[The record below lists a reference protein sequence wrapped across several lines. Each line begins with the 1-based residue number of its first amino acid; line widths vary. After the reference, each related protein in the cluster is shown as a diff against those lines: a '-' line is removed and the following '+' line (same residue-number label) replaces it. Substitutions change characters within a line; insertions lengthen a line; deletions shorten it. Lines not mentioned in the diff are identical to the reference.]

1 MQSHGRQVRHLA
13 EIPRWCDDVTDSASP
28 ARFARRSVLKAAVLA
43 SHHEVFE
50 SSLIYTVIGKILDVS
65 PHVLVL
71 ETDGGEQRFPV
82 AASATAWRGGP
93 VAPAALRQGDHAIVR
108 RNRPGSPVIERIWAE
123 VGRVTGT
130 IIERDGPAT
139 LLVDEGAAKG
149 RRIVIIGAGASGRI
163 QVRFP
168 RLEPGY
174 LIDVIGLRHDG
185 FLQALIPAT
194 AQPPYH
200 AGHPPVP
207 PMVSGHVP
215 DPLSGSVVW
224 HEPGEEPC
232 GLLGL
237 AYPALDPETGCERAG
252 AALNRP
258 GPAAAALNRPGPPGA
273 AHTSATCRGDL
284 HAVDPHATGPGC
296 IRLPYL
302 SVGSVIR
309 LRNDCAERSRL
320 LPVTSCGATARL
332 FCDRCVSCGTS
343 QKGRIADL
351 TMAAFVEL
359 GGDLEA
365 GCFNATMTI
374 GG

>member
-1 MQSHGRQVRHLA
+1 MQSHGRQVRHLT

-28 ARFARRSVLKAAVLA
+28 ARFARRSVLKSAVLA
-43 SHHEVFE
+43 SHHEAFE
-50 SSLIYTVIGKILDVS
+50 TTLVYTVIGKILDVS

-71 ETDGGEQRFPV
+71 ETDEGERRFPI
-82 AASATAWRGGP
+82 APSATAWRGGP

-139 LLVDEGAAKG
+139 LLVDEGPAKG

-168 RLEPGY
+168 RLEPGF

-194 AQPPYH
+194 AQPPYR
-200 AGHPPVP
+200 AGQPPVP
-207 PMVSGHVP
+207 PLVSGHVP

-237 AYPALDPETGCERAG
+237 AYPALDPETSCERASMTHNTPV
-252 AALNRP
+252 AC
-258 GPAAAALNRPGPPGA
+258 
-273 AHTSATCRGDL
+273 HGDL

-296 IRLPYL
+296 IRRPYL

-309 LRNDCAERSRL
+309 LRNDCGGRSRL
-320 LPVTSCGATARL
+320 LPVTGCGATARL

-365 GCFNATMTI
+365 GCFNATMTL
-374 GG
+374 GGHPPFDRG